1 MEVEQTFKIDKF
13 RGKLYSLTP
22 ESEWKDV
29 GTGFVRL
36 VEKDDP
42 PGLRHLVFHEESEGK
57 VLHDRPVAGEGT
69 YQLQGAGE
77 RQTIIVW
84 EDPQS
89 HQDFAISFQEFTGT
103 MEIWQAL
110 SKPPAQPENRLL
122 PLPTLANLGA
132 LSRHLMQVP
141 PSQREGL
148 AGECITPNFLNAL
161 RETFHTVEDLGQED
175 QLRDI
180 WLIAKGI
187 FLLSN
192 QKLTERYLRSDVYED
207 IMGMLEYDDGLPLDK
222 RLPHR
227 QVLKVKVRFN
237 DVISFES
244 QDVVERIHLNYRLQ
258 YLKDI
263 VLPRL
268 LDDGSFVALTQMIH
282 TNLAAIL
289 DHLQSNKQLMQRLFQ
304 QIKQQDLQSL
314 AFLQDVCRLAKI
326 LPPSERAALYDKFLQ
341 EKLFEVLIPFLSC
354 SAKDEPSNPRHCA
367 VEVLLLAVLHDPA
380 HLRAFLTSS
389 RDRSM
394 KEHQDGV
401 RPGRILLSELIR
413 LMLTEV
419 DQGVQSQ
426 IAELLKFVMDPSTLE
441 FRERDTALDVFYED
455 GALDELVR
463 PLREALPSR
472 GPMRFSHQLIC
483 ELVAFAVT
491 NHGYRARVYIA
502 RHGLGQQIVRLFA
515 DEKNRSLQLAP
526 IRLLKA
532 MVASKDDAYHRYLT
546 KHGLF
551 APLMRSFQFS
561 VTPPALGGNLLVSA
575 TLDLLELIRLENFK
589 ALVDHICTKHGPML
603 EEHVPKFKT
612 LEMFFLRHQQNLEYE
627 AFPPDQHSSGGPMQR
642 VGRQQTK
649 PARARSPG
657 REDSDDDEAYFES
670 EDDEQVAENPQAG
683 GTDVQVA
690 SSQQPKATGQVIEG
704 SQSLPTATTTV
715 TDAPLG
721 NQDSGQP
728 ALKELLLGYDD
739 DDDDDHTPPVPP
751 TSPEA
756 AVDDASTSAETQ
768 GTGFEIETD
777 EAKTEKLRAEAAV
790 AAAAAA
796 AAVAGSNVGS
806 DDIETTNEVK
816 EVTLEESATLM
827 TPVGEEPIEESS
839 KPIEE
844 EELRSAEASQPSS
857 EIGSE
862 IAEDLARAPSAK
874 AKAETRS
881 LNHVVKRMKVN

>member
-13 RGKLYSLTP
+13 RGKLYSLTQ

-29 GTGFVRL
+29 GTGYVRL

-69 YQLQGAGE
+69 YQLQGSGE

-110 SKPPAQPENRLL
+110 SKPPAQPEKRLL

-132 LSRHLMQVP
+132 LSRHLMAVP

-148 AGECITPNFLNAL
+148 AAECISPSFLNTL

-192 QKLTERYLRSDVYED
+192 QKLTERYLRCDVYED
-207 IMGMLEYDDGLPLDK
+207 VLGMLEYDDGLPHDK

-237 DVISFES
+237 DVISFDDQE
-244 QDVVERIHLNYRLQ
+244 VVDRIHLNYRLQ

-268 LDDGSFVALTQMIH
+268 LDDGSFVSLTQMIH

-289 DHLQSNKQLMQRLFQ
+289 DYLQSNKQLVQRLFQ
-304 QIKQQDLQSL
+304 QIKQKDLQSL
-314 AFLQDVCRLAKI
+314 AFMQDVCRLAKI
-326 LPPSERAALYDKFLQ
+326 LPPGERAALYDKFLQ
-341 EKLFEVLIPFLSC
+341 ENLFEVLIPYLSW
-354 SAKDEPSNPRHCA
+354 SAEDEATNPRHCA

-380 HLRAFLTSS
+380 HLRTFLTSS
-389 RDRSM
+389 RDRAM
-394 KEHQDGV
+394 KEPRDAV

-455 GALDELVR
+455 GALDELVQ

-472 GPMRFSHQLIC
+472 GPMRYSHQLIC
-483 ELVAFAVT
+483 ELVAFAVS
-491 NHGYRARVYIA
+491 NHGYRARLYIA
-502 RHGLGQQIVRLFA
+502 RHGLGQQIVKLFA
-515 DEKNRSLQLAP
+515 NEKNRSLQLAP

-551 APLMRSFQFS
+551 APLMRSFQQS

-575 TLDLLELIRLENFK
+575 TLELLELIRLENFK

-603 EEHVPKFKT
+603 QEFVPKFKA

-642 VGRQQTK
+642 VGRQQAK
-649 PARARSPG
+649 PTRARSPG

-670 EDDEQVAENPQAG
+670 EDDEQVTENAQAG
-683 GTDVQVA
+683 GTDAQVMP
-690 SSQQPKATGQVIEG
+690 SQQQQKPTGQSNEG
-704 SQSLPTATTTV
+704 SQSLATATASAP
-715 TDAPLG
+715 DAPLG
-721 NQDSGQP
+721 NQDKET
-728 ALKELLLGYDD
+728 ALKDLLLGYDD
-739 DDDDDHTPPVPP
+739 DDDEDPPLP
-751 TSPEA
+751 TVE
-756 AVDDASTSAETQ
+756 DSTTTLAGSETQ
-768 GTGFEIETD
+768 GTSFEIETE
-777 EAKTEKLRAEAAV
+777 EAKAEEVRREEIREAALV
-790 AAAAAA
+790 AATAAA
-796 AAVAGSNVGS
+796 AAVAGGTVGNG
-806 DDIETTNEVK
+806 DLVTNNEVK
-816 EVTLEESATLM
+816 QVLPEESSTVM
-827 TPVGEEPIEESS
+827 TPVAEESD
-839 KPIEE
+839 KTIAEE
-844 EELRSAEASQPSS
+844 EEEATHPSS
-857 EIGSE
+857 ESASE
-862 IAEDLARAPSAK
+862 ISEDPARAPSAK